1 MMRLLLILLVLASP
15 RLLAAEPLPEP
26 LTLDAALEQASR
38 PNHYEILLAEAERQK
53 SAAEAEAQRAENEL
67 TLDLEG
73 RWRKVGLS
81 DNSPLTDDDDSLAG
95 LYLRKPLYDFGRS
108 AAADALAEQKLRL
121 SELQKQWRIR
131 QRELKI
137 VELYY
142 QVLDADNEFLRHNE
156 ELAIGF
162 IRYDRMR
169 ENRDLG
175 LASDIDVEEKLAAYE
190 LIRQNRYRSENRQRL
205 TRQLLAEALG
215 YPDSPP
221 DELAVPEIDTERS
234 LPEVDVL
241 MKQAMRSSPRIG
253 ISRQQVQIARQAIR
267 QAEKEDRPQLD
278 AELEVAKHFR
288 DNSTRDNW
296 RASIYFDVPLY
307 RASSADARLR
317 KARAAHRKALA
328 ELDRTRSELRVE
340 ILKLWQQLRQSR
352 LRLQGALAAQEYR
365 DLYLDRSR
373 ADYELEFKSD
383 LGDAMVQFSDA
394 RWKVWRAR
402 FDFDLAWRKLETLV
416 GADLETLAGDSAAK
430 PDTAPPGDA
439 NG

>member
-1 MMRLLLILLVLASP
+1 MMRLLLPGLLLAPSL
-15 RLLAAEPLPEP
+15 LLAAETLPEP
-26 LTLDAALEQASR
+26 LTLKAALALVAK
-38 PNHYEILLAEAERQK
+38 PDHYEVLLAEAERQK
-53 SAAEAEAQRAENEL
+53 RQAEVDAVAGEQGL
-67 TLDLEG
+67 TIDLEG

-81 DNSPLTDDDDSLAG
+81 DNSPQTDDDDSLAG
-95 LYLRKPLYDFGRS
+95 LFLRKPLYDFGRS
-108 AAADALAEQKLRL
+108 TAAEAAAELGLQLAE
-121 SELQKQWRIR
+121 LQQRWRFE
-131 QRELKI
+131 QRELKL

-142 QVLDADNEFLRHNE
+142 QVLDADNEYLRHNE

-169 ENRDLG
+169 ENRELG

-215 YPDSPP
+215 YPDAPP
-221 DELAVPEIDTERS
+221 DELVVPDIDTDRKLPDAELLMQKALQNS
-234 LPEVDVL
+234 L
-241 MKQAMRSSPRIG
+241 RIG
-253 ISRQQVQIARQAIR
+253 ISQQKVLIARQAIR
-267 QAEKEDRPQLD
+267 QAEKSDSPSLD
-278 AELEVAKHFR
+278 AELEVSKHFR
-288 DNSTRDNW
+288 DNSARDEW

-307 RASSADARLR
+307 SGRAQDARLR
-317 KARAAHRKALA
+317 LARAQHRRALA
-328 ELDRTRSELRVE
+328 ELQRVRSELRIEVLE
-340 ILKLWQQLRQSR
+340 LWQALRQSR

-402 FDFDLAWRKLETLV
+402 FDFDLAWRKLEKLV
-416 GADLETLAGDSAAK
+416 GLPLETLTGEAGEES
-430 PDTAPPGDA
+430 PGEA

>member
-1 MMRLLLILLVLASP
+1 MMRALLFCLLFAVP
-15 RLLAAEPLPEP
+15 PIQAAETLPEP
-26 LTLDAALEQASR
+26 LTLEAALERAAYPDHFAVQ
-38 PNHYEILLAEAERQK
+38 LAEAEREK
-53 SAAEAEAQRAENEL
+53 REAEADAVAAERGV

-108 AAADALAEQKLRL
+108 AAADALAAHKLRL
-121 SELQKQWRIR
+121 AELQKRWRLQ
-131 QRELKI
+131 QRELEI

-142 QVLDADNEFLRHNE
+142 QVLDADNEYLRHNE

-169 ENRDLG
+169 ENRELG

-190 LIRQNRYRSENRQRL
+190 TIRQNRYRSENRQRL
-205 TRQLLAEALG
+205 TRQMLAEALG
-215 YPDSPP
+215 VPDSPP
-221 DELAVPEIDTERS
+221 DELVVPDIDTERPV
-234 LPEVDVL
+234 PEVDRLLEKALSNSLRV
-241 MKQAMRSSPRIG
+241 AIG
-253 ISRQQVQIARQAIR
+253 QQKVEIARQAIR
-267 QAEKEDRPQLD
+267 AAEKADAPSLD

-288 DNSTRDNW
+288 DNSPRDDW

-307 RASSADARLR
+307 RGRSGDARLR
-317 KARAAHRKALA
+317 QARAEHRRALA
-328 ELDRTRSELRVE
+328 ELQRTRSQLRLDV
-340 ILKLWQQLRQSR
+340 LKLWQDLRQSR

-402 FDFDLAWRKLETLV
+402 FDFDLAWRKLEQLV
-416 GADLETLAGDSAAK
+416 GQPLETLAGDAG
-430 PDTAPPGDA
+430 TQPPGDA

>member
-1 MMRLLLILLVLASP
+1 MMRLLLSGLLAPSL
-15 RLLAAEPLPEP
+15 LLAAESLPEP
-26 LTLDAALEQASR
+26 LTLEAALEQASK
-38 PNHYEILLAEAERQK
+38 PGHYGFMLAEAERQK
-53 SAAEAEAQRAENEL
+53 RMAEVEAVAGERGL
-67 TLDLEG
+67 TIDLEG
-73 RWRKVGLS
+73 RWRRVGLS
-81 DNSPLTDDDDSLAG
+81 DNSPQTDDDDSLAG

-108 AAADALAEQKLRL
+108 AAAEAAAALGLQLAE
-121 SELQKQWRIR
+121 LQQRWRIE
-131 QRELKI
+131 QRRLKI

-142 QVLDADNEFLRHNE
+142 QVLDADNEYLRHNE

-169 ENRDLG
+169 ENRELG

-215 YPDSPP
+215 YPDAPP
-221 DELAVPEIDTERS
+221 DELVVPDIDTDRK
-234 LPEVDVL
+234 LPDAELL
-241 MKQAMRSSPRIG
+241 MQKALQNSPRIG
-253 ISRQQVQIARQAIR
+253 ISQHKILIARQAIR
-267 QAEKEDRPQLD
+267 QAERSDSPTLD
-278 AELEVAKHFR
+278 AEIEVAKHFR
-288 DNSTRDNW
+288 DNSTRDDW

-307 RASSADARLR
+307 AGRARDARLQL
-317 KARAAHRKALA
+317 ARAQHQRALA
-328 ELDRTRSELRVE
+328 ELQRVRSELRIEV
-340 ILKLWQQLRQSR
+340 LKLWQTLRQSR

-402 FDFDLAWRKLETLV
+402 FDFDLAWRKLEMLV
-416 GADLETLAGDSAAK
+416 GLPLETLTGEAGEEPTGEVD
-430 PDTAPPGDA
+430 G
-439 NG
+439 

>member
-1 MMRLLLILLVLASP
+1 MMRMLPMLMVFAPSLLQ
-15 RLLAAEPLPEP
+15 AAGSLPEP

-38 PNHYEILLAEAERQK
+38 PDHYEILLAEAKRQK
-53 SAAEAEAQRAENEL
+53 SAAEAEAQRAKNEL

-81 DNSPLTDDDDSLAG
+81 DNSPLTDDNDSLAG

-121 SELQKQWRIR
+121 SELQKQWRIL

-142 QVLDADNEFLRHNE
+142 QVLDADNEFLRYNE

-162 IRYDRMR
+162 IRYDRKR

-175 LASDIDVEEKLAAYE
+175 LASDIEVGENRSAYE
-190 LIRQNRYRSENRQRL
+190 LIRQNRYRSENRQRM

-221 DELAVPEIDTERS
+221 DELVVPEIDTERS

-241 MKQAMRSSPRIG
+241 VQQALRSSPRIG
-253 ISRQQVQIARQAIR
+253 IARQQVEIARRAIR
-267 QAEKEDRPQLD
+267 QAEQGDRPKLD
-278 AELEVAKHFR
+278 AELEVARHFR
-288 DNSTRDNW
+288 DNSTRDDW

-307 RASSADARLR
+307 RASSADARLSL
-317 KARAAHRKALA
+317 ARAGHRKALA
-328 ELDRTRSELRVE
+328 ELERTRSELRLG
-340 ILKLWQQLRQSR
+340 ILELWQQLRHSR
-352 LRLQGALAAQEYR
+352 LRLQGALAVQEYR
-365 DLYLDRSR
+365 ELYLDRSR

-383 LGDAMVQFSDA
+383 LGDAMVRFSDA

-402 FDFDLAWRKLETLV
+402 FDFDLAWRKLEMLV
-416 GADLETLAGDSAAK
+416 GADLETLAADGGAQ
-430 PDTAPPGDA
+430 PDPTPSGDA

>member
-1 MMRLLLILLVLASP
+1 MMRLLLSCLLLTPS
-15 RLLAAEPLPEP
+15 LLPAAQTLPEP
-26 LTLDAALEQASR
+26 LTLEVALQQAARAD
-38 PNHYEILLAEAERQK
+38 HFEILLAEAEREQRQAEADAV
-53 SAAEAEAQRAENEL
+53 AAERGL

-108 AAADALAEQKLRL
+108 AAAEATAAQKLEL
-121 SELQKQWRIR
+121 SELQRRWRIQQR
-131 QRELKI
+131 QLKI

-142 QVLDADNEFLRHNE
+142 QVLDADNEYLRHNE

-169 ENRDLG
+169 ENRELG
-175 LASDIDVEEKLAAYE
+175 LASDIEVEEKLAAYE

-221 DELAVPEIDTERS
+221 DELAVPDIDVDRP
-234 LPEVDVL
+234 LPEPDVL
-241 MKQAMRSSPRIG
+241 TLKALENSLRMRIG
-253 ISRQQVQIARQAIR
+253 QKRVDISRHAIR
-267 QAEKEDRPQLD
+267 QAEKADSPSLD
-278 AELEVAKHFR
+278 AELEVARHFR
-288 DNSTRDNW
+288 ENSPRDDW
-296 RASIYFDVPLY
+296 RASVYFELPLY
-307 RASSADARLR
+307 AGSAADARVR
-317 KARAAHRKALA
+317 VARAQHRRALA
-328 ELDRTRSELRVE
+328 ELQRERSRLRIEVLE
-340 ILKLWQQLRQSR
+340 LWQALRQSR

-402 FDFDLAWRKLETLV
+402 FDFDLAWRKLEALV
-416 GADLETLAGDSAAK
+416 GQPLQSLTGETGEPRPGGD
-430 PDTAPPGDA
+430 